1 VGYDSDGCQEQ
12 ITSTQKQQLPR
23 KYYKTRSFNKGHHSQ
38 SPTTTTTTISDVRT
52 DAANDHNNPSHNNSP
67 RTFGNVIINNGTS
80 TNIIT
85 SEDKIATGRVSSA
98 ARLQVRMVQFGN
110 TFHFVPVSAE
120 DASTVAVNAL
130 TSAECQELSIS
141 VLPGVLHGNLDKIHA
156 THATSADNANNYVN
170 GTTATHISHTAAIH
184 NAVINPKHI
193 YKTSCDTYRV
203 QVGKGS
209 KKEKNGKFIRNARSE
224 IDALWLCELALI
236 FLDCPPSLDD
246 ITRVGN
252 YKCMRQRNMVYS
264 TEDFAIKLLLQ
275 GELMQQRGLLK
286 SEEHFKIL
294 TSLRFVLPASVL
306 SMASNY
312 LLNHSVQQ
320 LCIDTQTS
328 SSSLSP
334 SLYSETNSSFS
345 SQSTNTTIS
354 SSTSMLP
361 TQSFSTNNYLRN
373 NQNDFVPNCN
383 HINTINMTM
392 LPNKGI
398 VNNNLTDISAS
409 NCVSSSSKF
418 INSNIIEN
426 NLICNT
432 QTSHSKAG
440 SKKRSRLII

>member
-1 VGYDSDGCQEQ
+1 MSKGSRCDSSFNLNLWDCSLLSLLDDKWKSNVSLIGNNSTNDNHTHDYLSELDALCTQVECVGYDSDGCQEQ

-23 KYYKTRSFNKGHHSQ
+23 KYYKTRSFNKGNHSQ
-38 SPTTTTTTISDVRT
+38 SPTTTTTTISDIRT

-203 QVGKGS
+203 QVGKGN
-209 KKEKNGKFIRNARSE
+209 KKEKNGKFSRNARSE
-224 IDALWLCELALI
+224 MDALWLCELALI
-236 FLDCPPSLDD
+236 FLDCPP
-246 ITRVGN
+246 
-252 YKCMRQRNMVYS
+252 YH
-264 TEDFAIKLLLQ
+264 Q
-275 GELMQQRGLLK
+275 GR
-286 SEEHFKIL
+286 
-294 TSLRFVLPASVL
+294 
-306 SMASNY
+306 
-312 LLNHSVQQ
+312 
-320 LCIDTQTS
+320 
-328 SSSLSP
+328 
-334 SLYSETNSSFS
+334 
-345 SQSTNTTIS
+345 
-354 SSTSMLP
+354 
-361 TQSFSTNNYLRN
+361 
-373 NQNDFVPNCN
+373 
-383 HINTINMTM
+383 
-392 LPNKGI
+392 
-398 VNNNLTDISAS
+398 
-409 NCVSSSSKF
+409 
-418 INSNIIEN
+418 
-426 NLICNT
+426 
-432 QTSHSKAG
+432 
-440 SKKRSRLII
+440 